1 MLVYSSM
8 SAFFVPQVHLQA
20 QLQDPH
26 VVNVYDMI
34 ESGNELVIIMEFCEG
49 GNLMEWIERNRRHQ
63 MINEKVVL
71 LTLLLSSCLLQRN
84 HYPERIM
91 ILVNILFW
99 H

>member
-1 MLVYSSM
+1 M
-8 SAFFVPQVHLQA
+8 SVFYVPQVHLQA

-63 MINEKVVL
+63 MINEKVAL
-71 LTLLLSSCLLQRN
+71 LALLSSLL
-84 HYPERIM
+84 
-91 ILVNILFW
+91 LVR
-99 H
+99 